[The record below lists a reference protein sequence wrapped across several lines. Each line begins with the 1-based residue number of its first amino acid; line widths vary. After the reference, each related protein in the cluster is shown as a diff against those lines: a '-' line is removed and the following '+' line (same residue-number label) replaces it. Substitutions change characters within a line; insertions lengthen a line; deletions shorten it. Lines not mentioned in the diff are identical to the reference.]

1 MQKEREILEFILLG
15 FSQNNN
21 MRRFF
26 FERTGAA
33 GMAREQFTV
42 DADMGLARRYK
53 IAMQDLPLLCRRML
67 DQADGTVSRTLIFG
81 EAQMCSHAG
90 ILASEMEA
98 RALKKKPFRRHS
110 PATAAQV

>member
-1 MQKEREILEFILLG
+1 LDFILLG
-15 FSQNNN
+15 FSQQNN

-26 FERTGAA
+26 FERTGA
-33 GMAREQFTV
+33 GQGTVREQFTV
-42 DADMGLARRYK
+42 DADTGLARRYK

-67 DQADGTVSRTLIFG
+67 EHADGAVSRTLIFG

-90 ILASEMEA
+90 TLASEMEA